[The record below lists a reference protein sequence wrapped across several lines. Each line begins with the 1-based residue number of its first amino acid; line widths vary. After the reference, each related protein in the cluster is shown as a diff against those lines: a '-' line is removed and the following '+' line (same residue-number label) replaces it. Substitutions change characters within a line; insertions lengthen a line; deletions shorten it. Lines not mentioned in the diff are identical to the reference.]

1 MKKVFSVVLSLF
13 TLLGVLI
20 TSCSADAESGGGAPN
35 HPVPKI
41 KTQPQAISWTDGEP
55 SEKLSVEAE
64 ISNDDGLI
72 YQWYKDGTALEG
84 ATSKEYTPS
93 AGGSYYVLVSN
104 AKDATKFVKSE
115 EVLVTINPALP
126 KTPTPEITKNP
137 ESVQWEEGSTPV
149 LLTVEATISS
159 GTIAYQ
165 WYKEDGTAIE
175 GATSDTYQPTESG
188 SYYVVVSNA
197 DDSTKYK
204 KSSVVTVVIIA
215 KDELL
220 PPTITGDLAESVS
233 YDKASDITT
242 LSITATATE
251 GADIYYQWFKDGKEI
266 DGETSDTYQP
276 TAFGSYYCKLYA
288 SKDDQTSQPVNSK
301 TIVISESRITAT
313 VSVNTTKAYTNIP
326 LKVTVTYNVEAPDV
340 KYQWVKKDNNSAGE
354 NVPDATSETFTP
366 TEEGKYYCKVTVTSN
381 NDETN
386 SKTVSSDYVEVTVKN
401 PTPKIT
407 QQPEAVSWTEGETA
421 KKLSVVAEISND
433 DGLIYQWYKDGTAIP
448 GATSNEYTPSAGGLY
463 YVVVSNAQDDKKS
476 VTSNQVRV
484 TINPAVLPEFDL
496 FVCNSSGEKK
506 EVTDITYDT
515 SEDFPVSSFYVKSTN
530 YKETEFSIV
539 DVSLS
544 VKAGDDYNEIGLIS
558 PKIEAKPRINAY
570 KIDFASVIPTKEADY
585 KIDVC
590 ASPVSDSSKQKWVS
604 VNVTVKKGGATP
616 DDPTPVNPT
625 PEITEQPTSVQ
636 WEEGSTPVPLTVK
649 ATISSGTIA
658 YQWYKD
664 GNLIPD
670 ATSSTYTP
678 NKDTGNGSY
687 YVVVSNADDP
697 TKSVKSS
704 AVSVVITAKGELL
717 PPTITGDLAESV
729 SYDKASQIK
738 TLSITANATEGADIY
753 YLWYKDGTSIGAPSK
768 DASTYAPTA
777 FGSYYCALYASKGV
791 QASQTVNSKTIV
803 ISESG
808 ITATVSVTPTSAYTD
823 NQLEVTVK
831 YNVEA
836 ADLKYQWVKTD
847 NNSGAD
853 VIVSG
858 ATSATYT
865 PTEAGKYYCKVT
877 VTSQND
883 KTNSKVVKSAY
894 VEVTAPTP
902 TDPEIPTISS
912 INEKTTAFTQT
923 VKEGSKLELTVDA
936 SVSDGGTLTY
946 AWYESKSA
954 SSIGTGATYSK
965 ANVTSADA
973 GEYYVTV
980 TNTLNGNTKEASS
993 FRVKVEISSQDIGS
1007 GSGGFDFN

>member
-13 TLLGVLI
+13 TLLGVLM
-20 TSCSADAESGGGAPN
+20 TSCSADAESGGGAPD
-35 HPVPKI
+35 HSAPVI
-41 KTQPQAISWTDGEP
+41 KTQPQAVSWTEGEP
-55 SEKLSVEAE
+55 SKKLSVVAE

-72 YQWYKDGTALEG
+72 YQWYKGE
-84 ATSKEYTPS
+84 
-93 AGGSYYVLVSN
+93 
-104 AKDATKFVKSE
+104 
-115 EVLVTINPALP
+115 
-126 KTPTPEITKNP
+126 
-137 ESVQWEEGSTPV
+137 
-149 LLTVEATISS
+149 
-159 GTIAYQ
+159 
-165 WYKEDGTAIE
+165 TAIP

-197 DDSTKYK
+197 KDDKKFVKSNEVRVTINPALPKTPTPEITEQPKNVQWEEGSTPVPLTVEATISSGTIAYQWYKGETAIPGATSDTYQPTEKGSYYVMVSNADDSTKSV
-204 KSSVVTVVIIA
+204 KSSVVSVVIIA

-233 YDKASDITT
+233 YDKASQIEI

-251 GADIYYQWFKDGKEI
+251 GADIYYQWFKDGIKI
-266 DGETSDTYQP
+266 DGKTSDTYKP
-276 TAFGSYYCKLYA
+276 TEFGSYYCALYA
-288 SKDDQTSQPVNSK
+288 SKDGQTSQTVNSN

-313 VSVNTTKAYTNIP
+313 VSVTPASAYTGAT
-326 LKVTVTYNVEAPDV
+326 LEVTVTYNVEAPDV
-340 KYQWVKKDNNSAGE
+340 KYQWVKGADE
-354 NVPDATSETFTP
+354 NVPGETSETFTP
-366 TEEGKYYCKVTVTSN
+366 TEAGKYYCKVTVTSN

-401 PTPKIT
+401 PVPVIKT
-407 QQPEAVSWTEGETA
+407 QPEAVSWTEGETA

-448 GATSNEYTPSAGGLY
+448 GATSNEYTPTEGGLY
-463 YVVVSNAQDDKKS
+463 HVVVSNAKDNAKS
-476 VTSNQVRV
+476 IKSNEVRV

-496 FVCNSSGEKK
+496 FVCNSSGEIK
-506 EVTDITYDT
+506 EVTDITYDI
-515 SEDFPVSSFYVKSTN
+515 SEDWPVSSFYVKSTN

-585 KIDVC
+585 KIDVS

-604 VNVTVKKGGATP
+604 VNVTVKKGGA
-616 DDPTPVNPT
+616 TPVNPT

-753 YLWYKDGTSIGAPSK
+753 YLWYKDGSSIGAPSK
-768 DASTYAPTA
+768 NASTYAPTA
-777 FGSYYCALYASKGV
+777 FGSYYCALYASKGD

-865 PTEAGKYYCKVT
+865 PAEAGKYYCKVT

-954 SSIGTGATYSK
+954 SPIGTGATYSK

-980 TNTLNGNTKEASS
+980 TNTLNGNTTEASS

>member
-13 TLLGVLI
+13 TLLGVLM
-20 TSCSADAESGGGAPN
+20 TSCSADAESGGGAPD
-35 HPVPKI
+35 HSAPVI
-41 KTQPQAISWTDGEP
+41 KTQPQAVSWTEGEP
-55 SEKLSVEAE
+55 SKKLSVVAE

-72 YQWYKDGTALEG
+72 YQWYKGE
-84 ATSKEYTPS
+84 
-93 AGGSYYVLVSN
+93 
-104 AKDATKFVKSE
+104 
-115 EVLVTINPALP
+115 
-126 KTPTPEITKNP
+126 
-137 ESVQWEEGSTPV
+137 
-149 LLTVEATISS
+149 
-159 GTIAYQ
+159 
-165 WYKEDGTAIE
+165 TAIP

-197 DDSTKYK
+197 KDDKKFVKSNEVRVTINPALPKTPTPEITEQPKNVQWEEGSTPVPLTVEATISSGTIAYQWYKGETAIPGATSDTYQPTEKGSYYVMVSNADDSTKFV
-204 KSSVVTVVIIA
+204 KSSVVSVVIIA

-233 YDKASDITT
+233 YDKASQIET

-251 GADIYYQWFKDGKEI
+251 GADIYYQWFKDGIKI
-266 DGETSDTYQP
+266 DGKTSDTYKP
-276 TAFGSYYCKLYA
+276 TEFGSYYCALYA
-288 SKDDQTSQPVNSK
+288 SKDGQTSQTVNSN

-313 VSVNTTKAYTNIP
+313 VSVTPASAYTGAT
-326 LKVTVTYNVEAPDV
+326 LEVTVTYNVEAPDV
-340 KYQWVKKDNNSAGE
+340 KYQWVKGADE
-354 NVPDATSETFTP
+354 NVPGETSETFTP
-366 TEEGKYYCKVTVTSN
+366 TEAGKYYCKVTVTSN

-401 PTPKIT
+401 PVPVIKT
-407 QQPEAVSWTEGETA
+407 QPEAVSWTEGETA

-448 GATSNEYTPSAGGLY
+448 GATSNEYTPTEGGLY
-463 YVVVSNAQDDKKS
+463 HVVVSNAKDNAKS
-476 VTSNQVRV
+476 IKSNEVRV

-496 FVCNSSGEKK
+496 FVCNSSGEIK
-506 EVTDITYDT
+506 EVTDITYDI
-515 SEDFPVSSFYVKSTN
+515 SEDWPVSSFYVKSTN

-585 KIDVC
+585 KIDVS
-590 ASPVSDSSKQKWVS
+590 ASPVSDSSTQKWVS
-604 VNVTVKKGGATP
+604 VNVTVKKGGA
-616 DDPTPVNPT
+616 TPVNPT

-753 YLWYKDGTSIGAPSK
+753 YLWYKDGSSIGAPSK
-768 DASTYAPTA
+768 NASTYAPTA
-777 FGSYYCALYASKGV
+777 FGSYYCALYASKGD

-865 PTEAGKYYCKVT
+865 PAEAGKYYCKVT

-946 AWYESKSA
+946 AWDESKSA
-954 SSIGTGATYSK
+954 SPIGTGATYSK

-980 TNTLNGNTKEASS
+980 TNTLNGNTTEASS

>member
-1 MKKVFSVVLSLF
+1 MKKIFSVVLSLF
-13 TLLGVLI
+13 TLLGVLM
-20 TSCSADAESGGGAPN
+20 TSCSADSESGGGSAPD
-35 HPVPKI
+35 HPAPVI
-41 KTQPQAISWTDGEP
+41 KT
-55 SEKLSVEAE
+55 
-64 ISNDDGLI
+64 
-72 YQWYKDGTALEG
+72 
-84 ATSKEYTPS
+84 
-93 AGGSYYVLVSN
+93 
-104 AKDATKFVKSE
+104 
-115 EVLVTINPALP
+115 
-126 KTPTPEITKNP
+126 
-137 ESVQWEEGSTPV
+137 
-149 LLTVEATISS
+149 
-159 GTIAYQ
+159 
-165 WYKEDGTAIE
+165 
-175 GATSDTYQPTESG
+175 
-188 SYYVVVSNA
+188 
-197 DDSTKYK
+197 
-204 KSSVVTVVIIA
+204 
-215 KDELL
+215 
-220 PPTITGDLAESVS
+220 
-233 YDKASDITT
+233 
-242 LSITATATE
+242 
-251 GADIYYQWFKDGKEI
+251 
-266 DGETSDTYQP
+266 
-276 TAFGSYYCKLYA
+276 
-288 SKDDQTSQPVNSK
+288 
-301 TIVISESRITAT
+301 
-313 VSVNTTKAYTNIP
+313 
-326 LKVTVTYNVEAPDV
+326 
-340 KYQWVKKDNNSAGE
+340 
-354 NVPDATSETFTP
+354 
-366 TEEGKYYCKVTVTSN
+366 
-381 NDETN
+381 
-386 SKTVSSDYVEVTVKN
+386 
-401 PTPKIT
+401 
-407 QQPEAVSWTEGETA
+407 QPEAVSWTEGEPS
-421 KKLSVVAEISND
+421 KKLSVVAEISNN
-433 DGLIYQWYKDGTAIP
+433 DGLIYQWYEGATAIP
-448 GATSNEYTPSAGGLY
+448 NATSNEYTPSVSGLY
-463 YVVVSNAQDDKKS
+463 YVVVSNAKDANKFVKS
-476 VTSNQVRV
+476 NEVRV
-484 TINPAVLPEFDL
+484 TISPATPPEFDL
-496 FVCNSSGEKK
+496 FVCNSSGEQR

-515 SEDFPVSSFYVKSTN
+515 SADFPVSSFYVKSTN

-539 DVSLS
+539 EVSLF
-544 VKAGDDYNEIGLIS
+544 VKAGDDYNELGSIS
-558 PKIEAKPRINAY
+558 PTIEAKPRINAY
-570 KIDFASVIPTKEADY
+570 KIDFASVIPTTKEADY

-616 DDPTPVNPT
+616 VNPT
-625 PEITEQPTSVQ
+625 PEITEQPTNVQ

-687 YVVVSNADDP
+687 YVVVSNADDS
-697 TKSVKSS
+697 TKSVTSFK
-704 AVSVVITAKGELL
+704 VTVVITAKDELL

-777 FGSYYCALYASKGV
+777 FGSYYCALYASKGD
-791 QASQTVNSKTIV
+791 QTSQSVNSKTIV

-877 VTSQND
+877 VTSTND
-883 KTNSKVVKSAY
+883 KNNSKVVKSTY

-902 TDPEIPTISS
+902 TDPEIPTINN
-912 INEKTTAFTQT
+912 INGKTTAFTQT
-923 VKEGSKLELTVDA
+923 VTEGGKLELTVDA

-954 SSIGTGATYSK
+954 RPIGTGATYSK

-980 TNTLNGNTKEASS
+980 TNTLNGNTTEASS

>member
-13 TLLGVLI
+13 TLLGVLM
-20 TSCSADAESGGGAPN
+20 TSCSADAESGGGAPD
-35 HPVPKI
+35 HSAPVI
-41 KTQPQAISWTDGEP
+41 KTQPQAVSWTEGEP
-55 SEKLSVEAE
+55 SKKLSVVAE

-72 YQWYKDGTALEG
+72 YQWYKGE
-84 ATSKEYTPS
+84 
-93 AGGSYYVLVSN
+93 
-104 AKDATKFVKSE
+104 
-115 EVLVTINPALP
+115 
-126 KTPTPEITKNP
+126 
-137 ESVQWEEGSTPV
+137 
-149 LLTVEATISS
+149 
-159 GTIAYQ
+159 
-165 WYKEDGTAIE
+165 TAIP

-197 DDSTKYK
+197 KDDKKFVKSNEVRVTINPALPKTPTPEITEQPKNVQWEEGSTPVPLTVEATISSGTIAYQWYKGETAIPGATSDTYQPTEKGSYYVMVSNADDSTKSV
-204 KSSVVTVVIIA
+204 KSSAVSVVITA
-215 KDELL
+215 KGELL

-233 YDKASDITT
+233 YDKASQIEI

-251 GADIYYQWFKDGKEI
+251 GADIYYQWFKDGIKI
-266 DGETSDTYQP
+266 DGKTSDTYKP
-276 TAFGSYYCKLYA
+276 TEFGSYYCALYA
-288 SKDDQTSQPVNSK
+288 SKDGQTSQTVNSN

-313 VSVNTTKAYTNIP
+313 VSVTPASAYTGAT
-326 LKVTVTYNVEAPDV
+326 LEVTVTYNVEAPDV
-340 KYQWVKKDNNSAGE
+340 KYQWVKGADE
-354 NVPDATSETFTP
+354 NVPGETSETFTP
-366 TEEGKYYCKVTVTSN
+366 TEAGKYYCKVTVTSN

-401 PTPKIT
+401 PVPVIKT
-407 QQPEAVSWTEGETA
+407 QPEAVSWTEGETA

-448 GATSNEYTPSAGGLY
+448 GATSNEYTPTEGGLY
-463 YVVVSNAQDDKKS
+463 HVVVSNAKDNAKS
-476 VTSNQVRV
+476 IKSNEVRV

-496 FVCNSSGEKK
+496 FVCNSSGEIK
-506 EVTDITYDT
+506 EVTDITYDI
-515 SEDFPVSSFYVKSTN
+515 SEDWPVSSFYVKSTN

-585 KIDVC
+585 KIDVS

-604 VNVTVKKGGATP
+604 VNVTVKKGGA
-616 DDPTPVNPT
+616 TPVNPT

-753 YLWYKDGTSIGAPSK
+753 YLWYKDGSSIGAPSK
-768 DASTYAPTA
+768 NASTYAPTA
-777 FGSYYCALYASKGV
+777 FGSYYCALYASKGD

-865 PTEAGKYYCKVT
+865 PAEAGKYYCKVT

-954 SSIGTGATYSK
+954 SPIGTGATYSK

-980 TNTLNGNTKEASS
+980 TNTLNGNTTEASS